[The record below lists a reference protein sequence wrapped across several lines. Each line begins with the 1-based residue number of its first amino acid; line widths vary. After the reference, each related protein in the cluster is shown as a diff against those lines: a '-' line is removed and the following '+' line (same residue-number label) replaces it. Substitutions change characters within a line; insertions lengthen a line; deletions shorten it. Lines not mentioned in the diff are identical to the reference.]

1 MIIKKEDYMK
11 FEIKMFE
18 YRGIPVYFRLWFL
31 LLFAW
36 MPPVTVVSLFFAVL
50 FHEIGHAWAADR
62 LGYRTRAIAID
73 LFFGSA
79 EVEMDHCP
87 PSDSI
92 RIVAAGPLVN
102 LILFFASMA
111 LLGIFPGTTFI
122 ASLAAVNLILFL
134 FNILPI
140 FPLDGG
146 RMAKDILMIKMRDRL
161 AAKKTAGWI
170 SLVTTSALL
179 VFAVAGGNFI
189 LALFCLLFGYFA
201 LKEIELVK

>member
-18 YRGIPVYFRLWFL
+18 YKGIPVYFRLWFL

-36 MPPVTVVSLFFAVL
+36 MQPLTVAALFFAVL
-50 FHEIGHAWAADR
+50 FHEMGHAWAADR

-92 RIVAAGPLVN
+92 RIVAMGPLVN
-102 LILFFASMA
+102 LLLFGISMM
-111 LLGIFPGTTFI
+111 LLGVFPGTTFL

-146 RMAKDILMIKMRDRL
+146 RMTKDFLMMKMRDRL
-161 AAKKTAGWI
+161 AAKKATGWI
-170 SLVTTSALL
+170 SLITASALL
-179 VFAVAGGNFI
+179 AFAIAGGNFI
-189 LALFCLLFGYFA
+189 LAIFCLLFGYFA
-201 LKEIELVK
+201 LKEIGLAK

>member
-18 YRGIPVYFRLWFL
+18 YKGIPVYFRLWFL

-79 EVEMDHCP
+79 EVDMDHCP

-111 LLGIFPGTTFI
+111 LAGIFPGTFLVT
-122 ASLAAVNLILFL
+122 LAAVNLILFL

-146 RMAKDILMIKMRDRL
+146 RMTKDFLVMKMRDRL

-201 LKEIELVK
+201 LKEIGLVK

>member
-1 MIIKKEDYMK
+1 
-11 FEIKMFE
+11 
-18 YRGIPVYFRLWFL
+18 
-31 LLFAW
+31 
-36 MPPVTVVSLFFAVL
+36 
-50 FHEIGHAWAADR
+50 
-62 LGYRTRAIAID
+62 
-73 LFFGSA
+73 
-79 EVEMDHCP
+79 MDHCP

-111 LLGIFPGTTFI
+111 LVGIFPGNFLAT
-122 ASLAAVNLILFL
+122 LAAVNLILFL

-179 VFAVAGGNFI
+179 AFALAGGNYI

-201 LKEIELVK
+201 LKEIGLLK